1 MPSPVYNDLPV
12 SSLPHLGHKL
22 NKLTCAL
29 VIAEIPRQELN
40 NPGAAAQPG
49 SPANGEKIDGGGG
62 AMTTFITGA
71 TTDLG
76 RVLVRELVH
85 QGEAVRLLMQ
95 TESNRFGLELPSV
108 AFIRGEITDAV
119 AVRKGITGCD
129 RVCHLIDAPEHTSEA
144 ALWRIQREGTRN
156 VLQAAQDLH
165 VASVVQVSNAAVL
178 GPTRGEEA
186 ADELNSAPG
195 GIRSVWVKSQQA
207 ANEIAHEYA
216 AKGIPVKL
224 VYPGVGYGYVRMPGQ
239 GGLAQPTLL
248 RMATGK
254 PAIIPGKGDNR
265 LPVSYFKDTVQG
277 ITLAHEHGRTGEG
290 YLLVSD
296 TPSWAELWATV
307 AEVLGKPPVS
317 RTMPLFWAKL
327 TNALPTALLD
337 LAGHDWHFSSEKARH
352 ELGWR
357 PLSWHD
363 GLLATWEEYQAVGFG
378 VRQQNPVRAMRRV

>member
-1 MPSPVYNDLPV
+1 
-12 SSLPHLGHKL
+12 
-22 NKLTCAL
+22 
-29 VIAEIPRQELN
+29 
-40 NPGAAAQPG
+40 
-49 SPANGEKIDGGGG
+49 
-62 AMTTFITGA
+62 MTTFITGA

-76 RVLVRELVH
+76 RVLVRELVR

-129 RVCHLIDAPEHTSEA
+129 RVCHLLDGPDHPSES

-165 VASVVQVSNAAVL
+165 VASVVQVSSAAVL

-186 ADELNSAPG
+186 ADKTHSSEEAADETNSTSR
-195 GIRSVWVKSQQA
+195 GIHAAWVKSQQA
-207 ANEIAHEYA
+207 ANEIAQEYA

-224 VYPGVGYGYVRMPGQ
+224 VYPGVGYGYVRSPGH
-239 GGLAQPTLL
+239 GGLAAPTLL

-254 PAIIPGKGDNR
+254 PATIPGKSHNH
-265 LPVSYFKDTVQG
+265 LPVSYFQDTVQG
-277 ITLAHEHGRTGEG
+277 ITLAHERGQPGEG
-290 YLLVSD
+290 YLLVGD
-296 TPSWAELWATV
+296 TPTWTELWATV
-307 AEVLGKPPVS
+307 AEILGKPAIS
-317 RTMPLFWAKL
+317 RTTPLFWAKM
-327 TNALPTALLD
+327 TSALPAALLD
-337 LAGHDWHFSSEKARH
+337 LAGHNWHFSSEKARH

-363 GLLATWEEYQAVGFG
+363 GLLATWEEYQATGFG
-378 VRQQNPVRAMRRV
+378 AREQNPVRAMRRV